1 MIVRKDEFAAAN
13 RQAAD
18 RVRHTPIA
26 TEARYDRS
34 TDRVVSGL
42 SSGIEV
48 GFVLATCK
56 GSNMPSLTSSPK
68 SKLHPR
74 VSVFIFRSLDA
85 DIHLPVLLESF
96 LGLKELDRCGYGQ
109 DWSQGINE
117 SEIPSRPA

>member
-1 MIVRKDEFAAAN
+1 MVRKDEVAAAN

-18 RVRHTPIA
+18 RARHTPIA
-26 TEARYDRS
+26 TEARYDRI
-34 TDRVVSGL
+34 TDRVVKGVVLAGL
-42 SSGIEV
+42 KWGS
-48 GFVLATCK
+48 VLATCK